1 MGIGKTKTSV
11 FTMSVLTKN
20 QAYDSSSN
28 QEFEVDLKQALIWV
42 ARALDYV
49 GVDDSHHSHRVAY
62 IAYQCALA
70 LGWDNHQAEF
80 CYFAGMVHDC
90 GVSETREHMMLLEQL
105 VPQDAKAH
113 CIRGYH
119 TLKQCRLLAQFAT
132 PILYHHTHWDELDQ
146 IDIPPFEK
154 NVAALL
160 YLADRLDFMRAHYVT
175 NCHSDLVTLH
185 EELIAECVL
194 VNAGTLFHPEMCR
207 AMVKL
212 IMTDAFWFAMESEHI
227 ETIGM
232 QFENIDWLQKQLS
245 IEDLTSLGLFLA
257 RIVDAKSSFT
267 YQHSQKV
274 AELSRYLAKKMGL
287 DEHEQEMIFIAGL
300 VHDIGKLKTPDEL
313 LHKEGPLDKQEYTRI
328 KRHTIDTELALHKVF
343 PNAKIAEWASN
354 HHERLDGSGYPYH
367 KTAEALDVPSRI
379 IAVVDVFQA
388 LSQDRP
394 YRGRMTLQEIAIIM
408 GEQVDSGKLCADV
421 YQVLW
426 SNRQACYELSVGM

>member
-1 MGIGKTKTSV
+1 
-11 FTMSVLTKN
+11 MSVLTKN

-28 QEFEVDLKQALIWV
+28 HEFEVDLKQALIWV

-105 VPQDAKAH
+105 VPQDAKAQ

-274 AELSRYLAKKMGL
+274 AELSRYLAKKIGV
-287 DEHEQEMIFIAGL
+287 DEHDQEMIYIAGL
-300 VHDIGKLKTPDEL
+300 VHDIGKLRTPDEI
-313 LHKEGPLDKQEYTRI
+313 LHKEGPLNQQEYTRI

>member
-1 MGIGKTKTSV
+1 
-11 FTMSVLTKN
+11 MSVLTKN

-28 QEFEVDLKQALIWV
+28 HEFEVDLKQALIWV

-132 PILYHHTHWDELDQ
+132 PILYHHTHWDELEQ
-146 IDIPPFEK
+146 IDIPSFEK

-160 YLADRLDFMRAHYVT
+160 YLADRLDFMRAHYVI

-300 VHDIGKLKTPDEL
+300 VHDIGKLKTPDEI

-408 GEQVDSGKLCADV
+408 GEQVDSGKLCTEV

>member
-1 MGIGKTKTSV
+1 
-11 FTMSVLTKN
+11 MSVLTKN

-28 QEFEVDLKQALIWV
+28 HEFEVDLKQALIWV

-132 PILYHHTHWDELDQ
+132 PILYHHTHWDELEQ

-175 NCHSDLVTLH
+175 NCHSDLVILH

-287 DEHEQEMIFIAGL
+287 DEHDQEMIYIAGL
-300 VHDIGKLKTPDEL
+300 VHDIGKLKTPDEI

>member
-1 MGIGKTKTSV
+1 
-11 FTMSVLTKN
+11 MSVLTKN

-28 QEFEVDLKQALIWV
+28 HEFEVDLKQALIWV

-132 PILYHHTHWDELDQ
+132 PILYHHTHWDELEQ
-146 IDIPPFEK
+146 IDIPSFEK

-300 VHDIGKLKTPDEL
+300 VHDIGKLKTPDEI

>member
-1 MGIGKTKTSV
+1 
-11 FTMSVLTKN
+11 MSVLTKN

-28 QEFEVDLKQALIWV
+28 HEFEVDLKQALIWV

-90 GVSETREHMMLLEQL
+90 GVSETREHMMLLKQL
-105 VPQDAKAH
+105 VPQEAKAH

-132 PILYHHTHWDELDQ
+132 PILYHHTHWDELEQ
-146 IDIPPFEK
+146 IDIPSFEK

-274 AELSRYLAKKMGL
+274 AELSRYLAKKIGL
-287 DEHEQEMIFIAGL
+287 DEHDQEMIYIAGL
-300 VHDIGKLKTPDEL
+300 VHDIGKLKTPDEI
-313 LHKEGPLDKQEYTRI
+313 LHKEGPLNQQEYTRI

>member
-1 MGIGKTKTSV
+1 
-11 FTMSVLTKN
+11 MSVLTKN

-28 QEFEVDLKQALIWV
+28 HEFEVDLKQALIWV

-132 PILYHHTHWDELDQ
+132 PILYHHTHWDELEQ

-232 QFENIDWLQKQLS
+232 QFENIDWLQKQLN

-274 AELSRYLAKKMGL
+274 AELSRYLAKKIGL
-287 DEHEQEMIFIAGL
+287 DEHDQEMIYIAGL
-300 VHDIGKLKTPDEL
+300 VHDIGKLKTPDEI
-313 LHKEGPLDKQEYTRI
+313 LHKEGPLNQQEYTRI

>member
-1 MGIGKTKTSV
+1 
-11 FTMSVLTKN
+11 MSVLTKN

-28 QEFEVDLKQALIWV
+28 HEFEVDLKQALIWV

-132 PILYHHTHWDELDQ
+132 PILYHHTHWDELEQ
-146 IDIPPFEK
+146 IDIPSFEK

-160 YLADRLDFMRAHYVT
+160 YLSDRLDFMRAHYVT

-194 VNAGTLFHPEMCR
+194 TNADTLFHPEMCR

-274 AELSRYLAKKMGL
+274 AELSRYLAKKIGL
-287 DEHEQEMIFIAGL
+287 DEHDQEMIYIAGL
-300 VHDIGKLKTPDEL
+300 VHDIGKLKTPDEI

-408 GEQVDSGKLCADV
+408 GEQVGSGKLCAEV

>member
-1 MGIGKTKTSV
+1 
-11 FTMSVLTKN
+11 MSVLTKN

-28 QEFEVDLKQALIWV
+28 HEFEVDLKQALIWV

-132 PILYHHTHWDELDQ
+132 PILYHHTHWDELEQ
-146 IDIPPFEK
+146 IDIPSFEK

-287 DEHEQEMIFIAGL
+287 DEHEQEMIYIAGL
-300 VHDIGKLKTPDEL
+300 VHDIGKLKTPDEI
-313 LHKEGPLDKQEYTRI
+313 LHKEGPLNQQEYTRI

-408 GEQVDSGKLCADV
+408 GEQVDSGKLCAEV

>member
-1 MGIGKTKTSV
+1 
-11 FTMSVLTKN
+11 MSVLTKN

-28 QEFEVDLKQALIWV
+28 HEFEVDLKQALIWV

-119 TLKQCRLLAQFAT
+119 TLKLCRLLAQFAT

-274 AELSRYLAKKMGL
+274 AELSRYLAKKIGV
-287 DEHEQEMIFIAGL
+287 DEHDQEMIYIAGL
-300 VHDIGKLKTPDEL
+300 VHDIGKLKTPDEI
-313 LHKEGPLDKQEYTRI
+313 LHKEGPLNQQEYTRI